1 MCIFFYFE
9 REMMLFPLLL
19 CLNSAKLTTLRGK
32 AQAQLGVPA
41 GAADRARDGTS
52 Q

>member
-1 MCIFFYFE
+1 MCMFFYFE
-9 REMMLFPLLL
+9 RKLMLFPLLL
-19 CLNSAKLTTLRGK
+19 CLNSAKLTSLRGK

-41 GAADRARDGTS
+41 GAADGARDGKS